1 MKALRYLLI
10 AVVAIILLVAAAI
23 LIATLVIDPNTYKPQ
38 IEKVVED
45 KTNLDLI
52 LEGDIGWSFI
62 PIGLELNNVEARLE
76 DKPFVKLNRLVA
88 EVDFWSLITMS
99 PAVDQFTLDGLDANL
114 VKNAQGQGNWERIMP
129 EGEPSEAPTEPQPS
143 EQPATDTAATED
155 GGESEPLQF
164 EVEEIGIS
172 NAALHY
178 TDEATGQSVT
188 IEDVSVSA
196 TGIALGQTFPLQ
208 ASFRFATN
216 QPEFAINAQISAQ
229 MTANEALNQFQIQ
242 DLDSSFDMTG
252 EPFGGE
258 TVNAGVSGDITANLD
273 AETASLSDIAAS
285 FANVDLTTSL
295 EVQGFSEPKLAGQLT
310 VAEFSPRE
318 LLKAMGQSDIETSDE
333 AVLQSAS
340 FSTDIGGE
348 PGQIALDNMNL
359 SLDETTFTGR
369 FGLGLE
375 NTAISLNLQGNA
387 LNVDRYLPPEPE
399 GEQANEPATES
410 SGEARG
416 GTSTASEAAAPESE
430 LLPLETL
437 RGLALDINFGL
448 GELVASNLTI
458 TDISSKITAN
468 NGLIK
473 VEQFGG
479 NLYEGDFNVTA
490 TLDARKD
497 NPTWKISERANNI
510 QTLSLLTDLADMTL
524 LSGGANLT
532 ADITTQGNRLS
543 ALKQN
548 AQGEVR
554 FDLEKGSFNKMNLT
568 QMACQG
574 IALANRESLT
584 ATDWGDSTPFN
595 DMSGLIKI
603 DGNTVNN
610 TNLTAALAGMR
621 LDGNGTVNMQSSQ
634 LDYELGLRVVGEI
647 HRDEACRV
655 TEYVK
660 GAVIPVECRGDIAG
674 EPAKLCSFDGSRFRD
689 TLKTMAANAAS
700 EKAKK
705 ELNRA
710 IDDKLGEKLEEKLD
724 KESSGKVKD
733 ALKGLF
739 NQ

>member
-10 AVVAIILLVAAAI
+10 AVAAVILLVAAAI
-23 LIATLVIDPNTYKPQ
+23 VIATLVIDPNNYKPQ

-52 LEGDIGWSFI
+52 LEGDISWSFI

-76 DKPFVKLNRLVA
+76 DKPFVKLNQLVA

-129 EGEPSEAPTEPQPS
+129 EGEPSQAPAEQQPQEPARETATTE
-143 EQPATDTAATED
+143 ET
-155 GGESEPLQF
+155 GESEPLQF
-164 EVEEIGIS
+164 EVEEISIT

-196 TGIALGQTFPLQ
+196 TEIALGQTFPLQ

-216 QPEFAINAQISAQ
+216 QPEFAVSAQLSAQ

-252 EPFGGE
+252 EPFGGQ
-258 TVNAGVSGDITANLD
+258 TVNAGLGGNITANLE
-273 AETASLSDIAAS
+273 AETASLSDIVAS
-285 FANVDLTTSL
+285 FANVELTTNL
-295 EVQGFSEPKLAGQLT
+295 EVQGFSEPKLAGQLN

-318 LLKAMGQSDIETSDE
+318 LLKAMGQADIVTSDE
-333 AVLQSAS
+333 NVLQSAS
-340 FSTDIGGE
+340 FSTEIGGE
-348 PGQIALDNMNL
+348 PGQVALNNMNL
-359 SLDETTFTGR
+359 SLDDTTFTGR

-375 NTAISLNLQGNA
+375 NTAISLNLQGNE
-387 LNVDRYLPPEPE
+387 LNVDRYLPPKAE
-399 GEQANEPATES
+399 GEQATEPAADSAGES
-410 SGEARG
+410 EG
-416 GTSTASEAAAPESE
+416 GTATASNAAESEGE

-437 RGLALDINFGL
+437 RDLALDINFGL
-448 GELVASNLTI
+448 GELVVSNLTI
-458 TDISSKITAN
+458 TDIKSKITAN
-468 NGLIK
+468 NGLVK

-510 QTLSLLTDLADMTL
+510 QTLSLLTDLADMTML
-524 LSGGANLT
+524 AGGANLT
-532 ADITTQGNRLS
+532 ADITTQGNRMS
-543 ALKQN
+543 ALKSN

-554 FDLEKGSFNKMNLT
+554 FNLEKGSFNKMNLT
-568 QMACQG
+568 RMACQG
-574 IALANRESLT
+574 IALANQENLT
-584 ATDWGDSTPFN
+584 ATDWSDSTPFN
-595 DMSGLIKI
+595 DMHGVLKI
-603 DGNTVNN
+603 DGNTINN
-610 TNLTAALAGMR
+610 TDLTAALAGMR
-621 LDGNGTVNMQSSQ
+621 LEGNGTVNTASNE
-634 LDYELGLRVVGEI
+634 LDYELGLRIVGEI

-660 GAVIPVECRGDIAG
+660 GAVIPVECRGDLTG

-724 KESSGKVKD
+724 KESSGKIKD

>member
-10 AVVAIILLVAAAI
+10 AVVAVILLVAAAI
-23 LIATLVIDPNTYKPQ
+23 IIATLVIDPNNYKPQ

-52 LEGDIGWSFI
+52 LEGDISWSFI

-76 DKPFVKLNRLVA
+76 DKPFVKLNQLVA

-129 EGEPSEAPTEPQPS
+129 EGEPSQAPAEQQPQEPAP
-143 EQPATDTAATED
+143 ETAAAED
-155 GGESEPLQF
+155 TGESEPLQF
-164 EVEEIGIS
+164 EVEEISIT

-178 TDEATGQSVT
+178 TDDATGQSVT

-196 TGIALGQTFPLQ
+196 TEIALGQTFPLQ

-216 QPEFAINAQISAQ
+216 QPEFAVSGQLSAQ

-252 EPFGGE
+252 EPFGGQ
-258 TVNAGVSGDITANLD
+258 TVDAGLSGDITANLE
-273 AETASLSDIAAS
+273 AETASLSDIVAN
-285 FANVDLTTSL
+285 FANVELTTNL
-295 EVQGFSEPKLAGQLT
+295 DVQGFSEPKLAGQLN
-310 VAEFSPRE
+310 VAQFSPRE
-318 LLKAMGQSDIETSDE
+318 LLKAMGQADIVTSDE
-333 AVLQSAS
+333 NVLQSAS
-340 FSTDIGGE
+340 FSTEIGGE
-348 PGQIALDNMNL
+348 PGQIGLNDMNL
-359 SLDETTFTGR
+359 SLDDTTFTGR

-375 NTAISLNLQGNA
+375 NTAISLSLQGNE
-387 LNVDRYLPPEPE
+387 LNVDRYLPPKAEGEQADEPATDTTGEAEGGTATASNAAEPE
-399 GEQANEPATES
+399 GE
-410 SGEARG
+410 
-416 GTSTASEAAAPESE
+416 
-430 LLPLETL
+430 LLPLATL

-448 GELVASNLTI
+448 GELVVSNLTI
-458 TDISSKITAN
+458 TDIKSKITAN
-468 NGLIK
+468 NGLVK

-490 TLDARKD
+490 TLDARND
-497 NPTWKISERANNI
+497 NPTWKVSERANNI
-510 QTLSLLTDLADMTL
+510 QTLSLLTDLADMTML
-524 LSGGANLT
+524 AGAANLT
-532 ADITTQGNRLS
+532 ADITTQGNRVS
-543 ALKQN
+543 ALKSN

-554 FDLEKGSFNKMNLT
+554 FNLADGSFNKMNLT
-568 QMACQG
+568 RMACQG
-574 IALANRESLT
+574 IALANQESLT
-584 ATDWGDSTPFN
+584 ATDWSDSTPFN
-595 DMSGLIKI
+595 DMHGVLKI
-603 DGNTVNN
+603 DGNTINN
-610 TNLTAALAGMR
+610 TDLTAALAGMR
-621 LDGNGTVNMQSSQ
+621 LEGDGTVNTASNE
-634 LDYELGLRVVGEI
+634 LDYELGLRIVGEI

-660 GAVIPVECRGDIAG
+660 GAVIPVECRGDLTG

-710 IDDKLGEKLEEKLD
+710 IDDKLGEKLEERLD
-724 KESSGKVKD
+724 KESSGKIKD

>member
-10 AVVAIILLVAAAI
+10 AVVAVILLVAAAI
-23 LIATLVIDPNTYKPQ
+23 IIATLVIDPNNYKPQ

-52 LEGDIGWSFI
+52 LEGDISWSFI

-76 DKPFVKLNRLVA
+76 DQPFVKLNQLVA

-129 EGEPSEAPTEPQPS
+129 EGEPSQAPAEQQPQEPAQETATTEEAG
-143 EQPATDTAATED
+143 D
-155 GGESEPLQF
+155 SEPLQF
-164 EVEEIGIS
+164 EVEEISIT

-196 TGIALGQTFPLQ
+196 TEIALGQTFPLQ

-216 QPEFAINAQISAQ
+216 QPEFAISGQLSAQ

-252 EPFGGE
+252 EPFGDQ
-258 TVNAGVSGDITANLD
+258 TVNAGLGGDITANLE
-273 AETASLSDIAAS
+273 AETASLSDIVAN
-285 FANVDLTTSL
+285 FANVELTTNL
-295 EVQGFSEPKLAGQLT
+295 DVQGFSEPKLAGQLN

-318 LLKAMGQSDIETSDE
+318 LLKAMGQADIVTSDE
-333 AVLQSAS
+333 NVLQSAS
-340 FSTDIGGE
+340 FSTEIGGE
-348 PGQIALDNMNL
+348 PGQIALNNMNL
-359 SLDETTFTGR
+359 SLDDTTFTGR

-375 NTAISLNLQGNA
+375 NTAISLNLQGNE
-387 LNVDRYLPPEPE
+387 LNVDRYLPPKAE
-399 GEQANEPATES
+399 GEQANEPAAGS
-410 SGEARG
+410 GGEADG
-416 GTSTASEAAAPESE
+416 GTATASNTAEPEGE

-458 TDISSKITAN
+458 TDIKSKITAN
-468 NGLIK
+468 NGLVK

-510 QTLSLLTDLADMTL
+510 QTLSLLTDLADMTML
-524 LSGGANLT
+524 AGGANLT
-532 ADITTQGNRLS
+532 ADITTQGNRMS
-543 ALKQN
+543 ALKSN

-554 FDLEKGSFNKMNLT
+554 FNLEKGSFNKMNLT
-568 QMACQG
+568 RMACQG
-574 IALANRESLT
+574 IALANQESLT
-584 ATDWGDSTPFN
+584 ATDWSDSTPFN
-595 DMSGLIKI
+595 DMHGVLKI
-603 DGNTVNN
+603 DGNTINN
-610 TNLTAALAGMR
+610 TDLTAALAGMR
-621 LDGNGTVNMQSSQ
+621 LEGDGTVNTASNE
-634 LDYELGLRVVGEI
+634 LDYELGLRIVGEI

-660 GAVIPVECRGDIAG
+660 GAVIPVECRGDLTG

-700 EKAKK
+700 QKAKK

>member
-10 AVVAIILLVAAAI
+10 AVVAVILLLVAAI
-23 LIATLVIDPNTYKPQ
+23 VIATVVLDPNDYKPQ
-38 IEKVVED
+38 IEKAVED

-52 LEGDIGWSFI
+52 LEGDISWSFI
-62 PIGLELNNVEARLE
+62 PIGLELNSVEARLE
-76 DKPFVKLNRLVA
+76 DKEFVKLNQLIA

-99 PAVDQFTLDGLDANL
+99 PAIDEFTLDGLDAHL

-129 EGEPSEAPTEPQPS
+129 EGEPSEAPAEPQPA
-143 EQPATDTAATED
+143 EEPTQDTAATDE

-164 EVEEIGIS
+164 EVEEISIT

-196 TGIALGQTFPLQ
+196 TDITLGQTFPLQ

-216 QPEFAINAQISAQ
+216 QPEFSINGKLSAQ

-242 DLDSSFDMTG
+242 DLDSDFDMTG

-258 TVNAGVSGDITANLD
+258 SVKAGLSGNITADLE
-273 AETASLSDIAAS
+273 AETATLSDIAAN
-285 FANVDLTTSL
+285 FANIELTTNL
-295 EVQGFSEPKLAGQLT
+295 DVQGFSEPKLAGQLS

-318 LLKAMGQSDIETSDE
+318 LLKAMGQADIATSDE
-333 AVLQSAS
+333 QVLQSAS

-348 PGQIALDNMNL
+348 PGQIDLNNLNLALD
-359 SLDETTFTGR
+359 DTTFTGT
-369 FGLGLE
+369 FGLGLD
-375 NTAISLNLQGNA
+375 NTAISLNLQGNQ
-387 LNVDRYLPPEPE
+387 LNVDRYLPPKTEDD
-399 GEQANEPATES
+399 QTQEPATGT

-416 GTSTASEAAAPESE
+416 GTSTASNAGAPESE

-458 TDISSKITAN
+458 TDIKSKITAN
-468 NGLIK
+468 NGLIN

-510 QTLSLLTDLADMTL
+510 QTLSLLTDLADMTML
-524 LSGGANLT
+524 AGGANLT
-532 ADITTQGNRLS
+532 ADITTQGNRMS

-568 QMACQG
+568 RMACQG
-574 IALANRESLT
+574 IALANQESLT

-595 DMSGLIKI
+595 DMHGVLKI
-603 DGNTVNN
+603 DGNTITN
-610 TNLTAALAGMR
+610 TDLTAALAGMR
-621 LDGNGTVNMQSSQ
+621 LEGDGTVNTQSSE
-634 LDYELGLRVVGEI
+634 LDYELGLRIVGEI

-660 GAVIPVECRGDIAG
+660 GAVIPVECRGDLTG

-689 TLKTMAANAAS
+689 TLKDMAANAAS

-710 IDDKLGEKLEEKLD
+710 IDDKLGEKLEKKLD
-724 KESSGKVKD
+724 KNSSDKVKD

-739 NQ
+739 N